1 MTICSLT
8 FLLYCGGLALVVQL
22 APGKWLRQLLLASAS
37 SAFLAS
43 LVPDQRSWSCF
54 AVVLA
59 ITYAALVLVR
69 AWPRG
74 GIATLGIALA
84 VFLYLYLKRYAL
96 VSQFIPMPFELD
108 LEVHP
113 VEVVGVSYMTFKF
126 IHMLVDQ
133 WEGQLAPFNLWSYL
147 NYQLSFFTLTAGPIQ
162 RYNDFLSSWDA
173 IDRGPGA
180 TRDGV
185 VCWIRIL
192 TGMIKIGVFGAYFQ
206 SAFRAA
212 SYGHR
217 TFTLQEALIC
227 FYEYPVYLYCNFS
240 GYTDVMIGAAGL
252 LGFRLPENFNRPWL
266 ARNVLDFWDR
276 WHITLTHWI
285 RDYVFM
291 TSYKTAATRFPR
303 AARYWSYALLFV
315 ALFLAG
321 VWHGTTSGF
330 VMFGVLNG
338 LGAAVTRAYGD
349 LLRATLGRKGV
360 DAYLRNPVMRLVAVV
375 TTLHYVCLSQ
385 LFFSSDFE
393 TAIKIL
399 ASAGTEIYHLPTVL
413 TNYASHAVAVAIGIV
428 AVLLI
433 ALWKNEAIA
442 AIRLPQ
448 LTAGNDRRLW
458 SVLCL
463 ECLFVGGMF
472 FVGWAFQQPA
482 APVVYMAF

>member
-1 MTICSLT
+1 MTICSLG
-8 FLLYCGGLALVVQL
+8 FLLFCGGLGLVVQL
-22 APGKWLRQLLLASAS
+22 VPGKWLRQLVLAGASA
-37 SAFLAS
+37 AFLAS
-43 LVPDQRSWSCF
+43 LVPDQRSWICF
-54 AVVLA
+54 GVFLSV
-59 ITYAALVLVR
+59 TYAALVLVR

-84 VFLYLYLKRYAL
+84 VLLYLYLKRYAL
-96 VSQFIPMPFELD
+96 VAEFVPIPFELD

-113 VEVVGVSYMTFKF
+113 VEVVGLSYMTFKF

-133 WEGQLAPFNLWSYL
+133 WEGQLAPFNLWTYL

-162 RYNDFLSSWDA
+162 RYNDFLSYWNA
-173 IDRGPGA
+173 IDRAPA
-180 TRDGV
+180 ARDGV

-192 TGMIKIGVFGAYFQ
+192 AGMIKIGVLGVYFQ
-206 SAFRAA
+206 SAYRAA
-212 SYGHR
+212 SDGHE
-217 TFTLQEALIC
+217 TFTLEEALVC
-227 FYEYPVYLYCNFS
+227 FYGYPVYLYCNFS

-252 LGFRLPENFNRPWL
+252 LGFRLSENFNHPWL

-303 AARYWSYALLFV
+303 AARPWSYALLFV

-321 VWHGTTSGF
+321 VWHGTTNGF
-330 VMFGVLNG
+330 VVFGILNG
-338 LGAAVTRAYGD
+338 LGAAMTRAYGD
-349 LLRATLGRKGV
+349 VLRAALGRKGL
-360 DAYLRNPVMRLVAVV
+360 DAYLRNRAARLLAVLV
-375 TTLHYVCLSQ
+375 TLHYVCLCQ
-385 LFFSSDFE
+385 LFFASNCQ
-393 TAIKIL
+393 TAIKIIE
-399 ASAGTEIYHLPTVL
+399 SAWTEIVHLPIVL
-413 TNYASHAVAVAIGIV
+413 ESHASQASAVAVGVV

-442 AIRLPQ
+442 SIRLPQ
-448 LTAGNDRRLW
+448 LTAGTDRRLW
-458 SVLCL
+458 SILCV

-472 FVGWAFQQPA
+472 FVDWAFQQPA